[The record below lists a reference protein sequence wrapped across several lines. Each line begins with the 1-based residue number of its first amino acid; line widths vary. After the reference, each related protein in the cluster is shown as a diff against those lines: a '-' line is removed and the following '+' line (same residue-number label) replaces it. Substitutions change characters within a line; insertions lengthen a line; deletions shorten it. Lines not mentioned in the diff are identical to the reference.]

1 MEAVSVNKISVQ
13 MKKPLVSMVV
23 LVSHKQIPSHVNVPQ
38 VTINIETFYA
48 R

>member
-23 LVSHKQIPSHVNVPQ
+23 LVSHKQSHSDVNVPQ
-38 VTINIETFYA
+38 VMVNM
-48 R
+48 